1 MPPRKTRASVNSP
14 RAAADTAEPLP
25 GAAATV
31 RAPSRASP
39 SRTKRSGSAK
49 AALATPLT
57 AHVET
62 QPRPVDA
69 ADLAEIFRRLSALN
83 PEPRA
88 ELDYVNPYTLLVAVV
103 LSAQATDRSVNLATA
118 PLFAL
123 ADTPQKMLDL
133 GEERV
138 RGFIRTIGL
147 FNTKAKNVIALSR
160 ILVEQ
165 HGGAVPCSQ
174 DALEVLPGVGAKTAS
189 VVLNVA
195 FQVPRIAVDTHI
207 FRVSNRIPLVIGS
220 TTDKVQAGLEAIVPE
235 PYRLN
240 AHHWLI
246 LFGRYVCKARKPDCP
261 NCPIRDLC
269 RYPSKTA

>member
-1 MPPRKTRASVNSP
+1 M
-14 RAAADTAEPLP
+14 
-25 GAAATV
+25 
-31 RAPSRASP
+31 PSRKPPVAKNAAMKASIGGRLARP
-39 SRTKRSGSAK
+39 IVARVGTAPE
-49 AALATPLT
+49 AA
-57 AHVET
+57 
-62 QPRPVDA
+62 PRNAPEPVDA
-69 ADLAEIFRRLSALN
+69 ATLAEIFSRLMAAN

-88 ELDYVNPYTLLVAVV
+88 ELEFLNPYTLLVAVV

-123 ADTPQKMLDL
+123 ADTPEKMLVL

-160 ILVEQ
+160 ILIER
-165 HGGAVPCSQ
+165 HGGVVPRSQ
-174 DALEVLPGVGAKTAS
+174 AELQVLPGVGAKTAS

-195 FQVPRIAVDTHI
+195 FGEARIAVDTHI
-207 FRVSNRIPLVIGS
+207 FRVANRIPLVVAA
-220 TTDKVQAGLEAIVPE
+220 TADKVQAGLERSVPE

-246 LFGRYVCKARKPDCP
+246 LFGRYVCKARRPECP
-261 NCPIRDLC
+261 RCPLADLC
-269 RYPSKTA
+269 RYPAKTP